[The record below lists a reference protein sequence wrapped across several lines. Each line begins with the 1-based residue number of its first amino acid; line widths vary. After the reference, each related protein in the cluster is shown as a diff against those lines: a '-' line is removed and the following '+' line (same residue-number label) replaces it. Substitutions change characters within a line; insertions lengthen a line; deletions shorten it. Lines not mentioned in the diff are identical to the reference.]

1 MQLTHPPKST
11 HTSVLSPG
19 AGPSNASD
27 SQEPLGGL
35 RGAPHIHSL
44 ASCPSLLSVPG
55 SLLPP
60 SDYKL
65 LTLGGGPAIPFP
77 QHPHF
82 SVPRLRPCF
91 VRPSPFPAPAPQYL
105 MPCQSPLV

>member
-65 LTLGGGPAIPFP
+65 LTLGGGA
-77 QHPHF
+77 
-82 SVPRLRPCF
+82 
-91 VRPSPFPAPAPQYL
+91 RPSPSPSTHTFQCPASAPVLYD
-105 MPCQSPLV
+105 PPLFLLLPRSI

>member
-1 MQLTHPPKST
+1 MQLTHPPKT
-11 HTSVLSPG
+11 PPPTLPPW

-35 RGAPHIHSL
+35 RGAPHIHSSS
-44 ASCPSLLSVPG
+44 SCPSLLSVPG

-65 LTLGGGPAIPFP
+65 LTLVGGAQPSPSL

-82 SVPRLRPCF
+82 SVPHLCSCF
-91 VRPSPFPAPAPQYL
+91 VRLSPLPAPTPQYL
-105 MPCQSPLV
+105 MPCQSLLV

>member
-1 MQLTHPPKST
+1 MQLTHPPKT
-11 HTSVLSPG
+11 PPTLPPW

-35 RGAPHIHSL
+35 RGAPHTHNFS
-44 ASCPSLLSVPG
+44 SCPSLLSVPG

-65 LTLGGGPAIPFP
+65 LTLVGGGPAIPLP
-77 QHPHF
+77 PASTLF
-82 SVPRLRPCF
+82 SPP
-91 VRPSPFPAPAPQYL
+91 
-105 MPCQSPLV
+105 PLLLFCTTPLSLLLSHSI